1 MWKGLIT
8 VGSATKSARNLNA
21 PDLVKEWK
29 KTVNQNVM
37 MGRDAKMFKE
47 YLEWMTPVQILY
59 GILQYSNTPTISI
72 PQFLRQYED
81 WYIEDNIEAEIE
93 LAVSISHSYPPAY
106 WIWHDCKDEQDY
118 NNFQAASVARDEL
131 KEWADRIL
139 T

>member
-1 MWKGLIT
+1 M
-8 VGSATKSARNLNA
+8 SNSTKSFRNMNA

-47 YLEWMTPVQILY
+47 HLEWMTPVQIMY
-59 GILQYSNTPTISI
+59 GIKQYANNSTISI

-81 WYIEDNIEAEIE
+81 WYIEDGIEAEIE
-93 LAVSISHSYPPAY
+93 LAVLVSHSSPPAY
-106 WIWHDCKDEQDY
+106 WIWHDCKGEQDY
-118 NNFQAASVARDEL
+118 NSFQAAESAREEL
-131 KEWADRIL
+131 RDWSDRVL